1 MYKHILPITLRERLF
16 MVCDSYFTYSDA
28 YVSVIQNRSSSDD
41 IWDEGKT
48 IRPVK
53 YFIIEQDE
61 LAPLSELVKEKVYF
75 FTEQQFKYHPAR
87 RKEIYEIMIRFI
99 HEHGTT
105 DEEDVDALVKELFM
119 FIDLG
124 DMYFMHDYEEEIR
137 EYFNNKARD

>member
-1 MYKHILPITLRERLF
+1 MRNNILTFPLRERLF

-41 IWDEGKT
+41 IWDEEKT

-53 YFIIEQDE
+53 YFIIEHDE
-61 LAPLSELVKEKVYF
+61 LAPLSELVKEKVNF

-87 RKEIYEIMIRFI
+87 RKEIYEIMRRFL
-99 HEHGTT
+99 HENGTT
-105 DEEDVDALVKELFM
+105 DEEDVDALVKELFT
-119 FIDLG
+119 FIDMG

-137 EYFNNKARD
+137 EYFNNKEKN